1 MNELKIYR
9 GVMCHDNEEWCKVWR
24 GIDLSVQNWREEFN
38 EFWPEHSNR
47 LFWPKYIMLELKKY
61 WGVMFDGTQDWCRTW
76 MTTDL
81 RFQKWHEEFC
91 NISTGIF
98 PNWFRWKSKDEPCLM
113 TLKSDAK
120 VEKKIDSSF
129 QKWHEE
135 FGEF

>member
-1 MNELKIYR
+1 MALKI
-9 GVMCHDNEEWCKVWR
+9 DAELEWQLT
-24 GIDLSVQNWREEFN
+24 IFESV
-38 EFWPEHSNR
+38 
-47 LFWPKYIMLELKKY
+47 
-61 WGVMFDGTQDWCRTW
+61 D
-76 MTTDL
+76 

>member
-1 MNELKIYR
+1 
-9 GVMCHDNEEWCKVWR
+9 
-24 GIDLSVQNWREEFN
+24 
-38 EFWPEHSNR
+38 
-47 LFWPKYIMLELKKY
+47 MLELKKY